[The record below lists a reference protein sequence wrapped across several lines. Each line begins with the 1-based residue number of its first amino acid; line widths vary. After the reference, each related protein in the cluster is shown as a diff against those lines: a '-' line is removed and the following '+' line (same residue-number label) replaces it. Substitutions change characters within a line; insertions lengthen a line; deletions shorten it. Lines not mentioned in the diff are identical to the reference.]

1 MDTFFSVGLKI
12 VAALGIGA
20 AVYLGLGSLKDKKQ
34 ESPKPQQPQS
44 GDSNSNSN
52 TQQQPPQQRS
62 IEITKPETKGE
73 KVVEGLKTAQEV
85 CGRAFTLCQ
94 NLVLVAENLRSVFSP
109 QGQYQYDNQ
118 PRGVGQG
125 GYDYGYRDP
134 YNNGY
139 QDKYKD
145 PPGFRR
151 VSPFILEWVGVS
163 NTQQPPQQN
172 GPWRY

>member
-20 AVYLGLGSLKDKKQ
+20 AVYLGLDSLKDKKQ
-34 ESPKPQQPQS
+34 EAPKPQQPEPD
-44 GDSNSNSN
+44 DSSSN

-62 IEITKPETKGE
+62 IEIIKPETRGD
-73 KVVEGLKTAQEV
+73 KVVGGLKTAQEV

-109 QGQYQYDNQ
+109 QGQYQNQ
-118 PRGVGQG
+118 PGSVGQG
-125 GYDYGYRDP
+125 GYGYRDP

-151 VSPFILEWVGVS
+151 ISPFILEWVGVS

-172 GPWRY
+172 NGPWGY